1 MIGLLT
7 VITVIYALVL
17 VVVVAVSLIIVG
29 RALWSLGT
37 TLGQISGGLKVVE
50 QQTAPLAGYLDAL
63 NGGLSTVSVGLASV
77 AGHLSDADDELAM
90 AMGEPVAGQP
100 LSNVA

>member
-1 MIGLLT
+1 MIGVLT
-7 VITVIYALVL
+7 VVTVAYALVL
-17 VVVVAVSLIIVG
+17 VVVVAVSLIVIG

-50 QQTAPLAGYLDAL
+50 RQTAPLAGYVDAL
-63 NGGLSTVSVGLASV
+63 NGGLSAVSAGLTSV

-100 LSNVA
+100 TSQVA

>member
-1 MIGLLT
+1 MIGFLT
-7 VITVIYALVL
+7 VVTIAYVLVL
-17 VVVVAVSLIIVG
+17 VVVVAVSLVIVG

-50 QQTAPLAGYLDAL
+50 EQTAPLAGYIDAL
-63 NGGLSTVSVGLASV
+63 NGGLSTVSAGLTSV
-77 AGHLSDADDELAM
+77 AGHLSEADDELAM

-100 LSNVA
+100 SSNVA

>member
-1 MIGLLT
+1 MIGFLT
-7 VITVIYALVL
+7 VVTIAYVLVL

-50 QQTAPLAGYLDAL
+50 EQTAPLAGYIDAL
-63 NGGLSTVSVGLASV
+63 NGGLSTVSAGLTSV

-100 LSNVA
+100 TTNVA

>member
-1 MIGLLT
+1 MIGFLT
-7 VITVIYALVL
+7 VVTIVYVLVL

-37 TLGQISGGLKVVE
+37 TLGHISGGLKVVE
-50 QQTAPLAGYLDAL
+50 RQTAPLAGYIDAL
-63 NGGLSTVSVGLASV
+63 NGGLTTVSAGLTSV
-77 AGHLSDADDELAM
+77 AGHLSDADNELAM

-100 LSNVA
+100 TTNVA

>member
-1 MIGLLT
+1 VIGILT
-7 VITVIYALVL
+7 VITVVYVLAL

-29 RALWSLGT
+29 RALWSVGT
-37 TLGQISGGLKVVE
+37 TLGKIAGGLKVVE
-50 QQTAPLAGYLDAL
+50 RQTAPLAGYVDAL
-63 NGGLSTVSVGLASV
+63 NEGLGAVSEGLASV

-100 LSNVA
+100 TSNVA

>member
-1 MIGLLT
+1 MIAFLT
-7 VITVIYALVL
+7 VVTIIYALVL
-17 VVVVAVSLIIVG
+17 VVVVAVSLIVVG

-37 TLGQISGGLKVVE
+37 TLGQIFGGLKVVE
-50 QQTAPLAGYLDAL
+50 RQTAPLAGYLDAL
-63 NGGLSTVSVGLASV
+63 HEGLGSVSRGLTSV

-100 LSNVA
+100 TSNVA

>member
-1 MIGLLT
+1 MIGFLT
-7 VITVIYALVL
+7 VITVAYVLVL

-50 QQTAPLAGYLDAL
+50 QQTAPLAGYVDAL
-63 NGGLSTVSVGLASV
+63 NGGLSTVSEGLTSV

-100 LSNVA
+100 ITNVA